1 MAEDLTFKGKLD
13 ASEVVDGLDDINK
26 ALETTQKE
34 AAAVNKELEDTKGKN
49 KKKDWKGLLDIFGSV
64 LPRGMQRTIR
74 GLQGT
79 SRAVRRAS
87 ISFKALSASI
97 AALGIPILIAALTW
111 LIENWDKVSDFFT
124 GTTQGMKDLAAATT
138 SAANAVSE
146 FQAAND
152 SLIRS
157 MDRVGITAEQ
167 RIATFEELKRVLVE
181 AHDIDVTTAEG
192 QREIKKLYEERLE
205 QERLQVLISEQTNA
219 LGEAKIRL
227 TEAENQSQGKWNDAH
242 DDTIRIQKQ
251 LNSST
256 NAFIDLKVTQNKR
269 AEEHRI
275 KLEEEA
281 EAQRAATKADND
293 RKKRLDALNKSRET
307 GNKMIEDFANWERTV
322 HLVGLKRQEEE
333 LQIQYER
340 EKAQIEETIKDKKQR
355 EQVLLNLETQFQVN
369 LGLVRD
375 DFAQQQIDREDAE
388 AERLKLKADQDYITL
403 QDQQDKITQ
412 FLEYSQLEGPE
423 LAFEKEKDAI
433 VAGYEERFLLAEDNF
448 VLTKQLEFQQQQDML
463 AAEEKYQGELTKI
476 DERGG
481 EARRKA
487 REAFVDTTLKGIG
500 SLISA
505 GEDNEAAQRAFAI
518 TEILINQGRAFAS
531 ALAGATAAA
540 AATGPAAPFTLA
552 GYIASMFGALTA
564 SFAQIKSIMASADA
578 DVPGGTT
585 APRPSTVQQAL
596 VPGANENQNFT
607 GGNLPPAQA
616 YVVQSQLEGQQLL
629 SNRISQQTTL

>member
-26 ALETTQKE
+26 ALEQTQKE
-34 AAAVNKELEDTKGKN
+34 AAAVNKELENTKGKN
-49 KKKDWKGLLDIFGSV
+49 QKKDWKGLLDIFGSV
-64 LPRGMQRTIR
+64 LPRGIQRTIR

-79 SRAVRRAS
+79 SRAVQRAS
-87 ISFKALSASI
+87 ISFKALSVSI

-124 GTTQGMKDLAAATT
+124 GTTQGMKDLEAATK
-138 SAANAVSE
+138 AASGAVLE
-146 FQAAND
+146 FQAAN
-152 SLIRS
+152 SALIRS
-157 MDRVGITAEQ
+157 MERVGITAEQ

-181 AHDIDVTTAEG
+181 AHDIDVNTAEG
-192 QREIKKLYEERLE
+192 QRQIVKLYEERLE
-205 QERLQVLISEQTNA
+205 QERLQTLMSEQSNA

-227 TEAENQSQGKWNDAH
+227 AEAENGSQGEWNDAH
-242 DDTIRIQKQ
+242 ADTIRIQKQ
-251 LNSST
+251 LNIAT
-256 NAFIDLKVTQNKR
+256 NAFIDLKIKQNKR
-269 AEEHRI
+269 AEAHRI
-275 KLEEEA
+275 KLEEESA
-281 EAQRAATKADND
+281 AQQEATRIENE
-293 RKKRLDALNKSRET
+293 RKKSIDETNKSRLT
-307 GNKMIEDFANWERTV
+307 GQKMIEDFALWERTI
-322 HLVGLKRQEEE
+322 HLVGLKREEEE

-340 EKAQIEETIKDKKQR
+340 EKAQATSLRDEEQR
-355 EQVLLNLETQFQVN
+355 KQVLLNLETQFQVN
-369 LGLVRD
+369 LGLLRD
-375 DFAQQQIDREDAE
+375 DFAQQKIAMEDAE
-388 AERLKLKADQDYITL
+388 TARVKAKADQDYIAL
-403 QDQQDKITQ
+403 VDAQDKITQ

-433 VAGYEERFLLAEDNF
+433 VAGYEARFLLAEDNF

-463 AAEEKYQGELTKI
+463 AAEETYQDALTKI
-476 DERGG
+476 AAKGD

-578 DVPGGTT
+578 DVPGG
-585 APRPSTVQQAL
+585 AVDPRPSTVQQAL
-596 VPGANENQNFT
+596 IPGANDNQNFT

-629 SNRISQQTTL
+629 SNRIAQQTTL

>member
-26 ALETTQKE
+26 ALEQTQKE
-34 AAAVNKELEDTKGKN
+34 AAAVNKELENTKGKN
-49 KKKDWKGLLDIFGSV
+49 QKKDWKGLLDIFGSV
-64 LPRGMQRTIR
+64 LPRGIQKTIR

-79 SRAVRRAS
+79 SRAVQRAS
-87 ISFKALSASI
+87 ISFKALSVSI

-124 GTTQGMKDLAAATT
+124 GTTQGMKDLEAATK
-138 SAANAVSE
+138 AASGAVLE
-146 FQAAND
+146 FQAAN
-152 SLIRS
+152 SALIRS
-157 MDRVGITAEQ
+157 MERVGITAEQ

-181 AHDIDVTTAEG
+181 AHDIDVNTAEG
-192 QREIKKLYEERLE
+192 QRQIVKLYEERLE
-205 QERLQVLISEQTNA
+205 QERLQTLMSEQSNA

-227 TEAENQSQGKWNDAH
+227 AEAENGSQGEWNDAH
-242 DDTIRIQKQ
+242 ADTIRIQKQ
-251 LNSST
+251 LNIAT
-256 NAFIDLKVTQNKR
+256 NAFIDLKIKQNKR
-269 AEEHRI
+269 AEAHRI
-275 KLEEEA
+275 KLEEESA
-281 EAQRAATKADND
+281 AQQEATRIENE
-293 RKKRLDALNKSRET
+293 RKKSIDETNKSRLT
-307 GNKMIEDFANWERTV
+307 GQKMIEDFALWERTI
-322 HLVGLKRQEEE
+322 HLVGLKREEEE

-340 EKAQIEETIKDKKQR
+340 EKAQATSLRDEEQR
-355 EQVLLNLETQFQVN
+355 KQVLLNLETQFQVN
-369 LGLVRD
+369 LGLLRD
-375 DFAQQQIDREDAE
+375 DFAQQKIAMEDAE
-388 AERLKLKADQDYITL
+388 TARVKAKADQDYIAL
-403 QDQQDKITQ
+403 VDAQDKITQ

-433 VAGYEERFLLAEDNF
+433 VAGYEARFLLAEDNF

-463 AAEEKYQGELTKI
+463 AAEETYQDALTKI
-476 DERGG
+476 AAKGD

-578 DVPGGTT
+578 DVPGG
-585 APRPSTVQQAL
+585 AVDPRPSTVQQAL
-596 VPGANENQNFT
+596 IPGANDNQNFT

-629 SNRISQQTTL
+629 SNRIAQQTTL